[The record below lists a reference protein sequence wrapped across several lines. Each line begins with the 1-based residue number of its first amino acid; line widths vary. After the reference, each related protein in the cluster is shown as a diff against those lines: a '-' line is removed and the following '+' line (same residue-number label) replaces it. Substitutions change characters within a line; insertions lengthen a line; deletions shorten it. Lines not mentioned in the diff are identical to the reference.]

1 MLLLLFQGAAAPDP
15 EPEAVAAIT
24 SGAHGRKRGRELQE
38 FLDAV
43 AILAERQP
51 EPEAEAPKPKPKRRV
66 VRLPA
71 REFAALPER
80 HQEPVARA
88 FRDMLA
94 DVNKRRALAE
104 AMRKAIADAED
115 EDDVEAI
122 LFLM

>member
-1 MLLLLFQGAAAPDP
+1 MLLLLFQGAAPEP

-43 AILAERQP
+43 AILAERAP
-51 EPEAEAPKPKPKRRV
+51 EPEAEAPKPKRRV

-71 REFAALPER
+71 REFAALPEWR
-80 HQEPVARA
+80 QEPVARA
-88 FRDMLA
+88 FRDMVA
-94 DVNKRRALAE
+94 DVNKRRALAD
-104 AMRKAIADAED
+104 AMRKAIADAE

>member
-1 MLLLLFQGAAAPDP
+1 MLLLLFQGAAAAPEP
-15 EPEAVAAIT
+15 EPEAVAAIA

-43 AILAERQP
+43 AILAERTP
-51 EPEAEAPKPKPKRRV
+51 EPEAEAPKPKRRV

-88 FRDMLA
+88 FRDMVA